1 MGAHAR
7 GCLRLSAVSPHAHP
21 PPPPLR
27 AQVAFSSLLAVSGL
41 QLASALQTVPL
52 VTKPRAVAVSM
63 QQGGGITEV
72 GVNENEAGNYRRLSD
87 VRRAARPP
95 TRCT

>member
-1 MGAHAR
+1 
-7 GCLRLSAVSPHAHP
+7 
-21 PPPPLR
+21 LR